1 MDISVH
7 QQLPGDIGTYQWGR
21 DRGPGELGQQ
31 EGYGSGRAIAV
42 GVLGQ
47 QEDKC
52 IEELRQRE
60 W

>member
-1 MDISVH
+1 MDISLH
-7 QQLPGDIGTYQWGR
+7 KQFPGDIGTYQWGR

-47 QEDKC
+47 QKDEC
-52 IEELRQRE
+52 IEELR
-60 W
+60 